1 MKIQFL
7 FLVPL
12 MLGVVQIPSHSQ
24 EAKPS
29 PTPPPMSSVQFINA
43 TSISNI
49 KLDIKDFHE
58 YPKLAQGA
66 KISGGHFPFTT
77 WKLRAQK
84 ADGSDEKAIVEKTFQ
99 KSPSTA
105 STVVIIGNFEW
116 KIEEE
121 GKKKTLQAAML
132 NFDHELGAEDKPN
145 SLTIVNG
152 LVDKILRVSIN
163 AAEFE
168 ELPPMSH
175 KTYRGLPAKTET
187 TGIVGSKE
195 MKLPIKF
202 NAALD
207 SGIIAFYEKNGTV
220 EFVASPQSR
229 F

>member
-1 MKIQFL
+1 MKLQFFYL
-7 FLVPL
+7 LPL
-12 MLGVVQIPSHSQ
+12 IVFWANFACYSQ
-24 EAKPS
+24 EVKSS
-29 PTPPPMSSVQFINA
+29 PTPPPASSVQFINA
-43 TSISNI
+43 TSVSNI
-49 KLDIKDFHE
+49 KLDIKDFHQ

-84 ADGSDEKAIVEKTFQ
+84 ADDSDEKAFVEKTFQ
-99 KSPSTA
+99 KAPSTA

-116 KIEEE
+116 KIENE

-207 SGIIAFYEKNGTV
+207 SGIVAFYEKDGSV

>member
-1 MKIQFL
+1 M
-7 FLVPL
+7 PL
-12 MLGVVQIPSHSQ
+12 IVLGANFACYSQ
-24 EAKPS
+24 EVKSS
-29 PTPPPMSSVQFINA
+29 PTPPPASSVQFINA
-43 TSISNI
+43 ASVSNI
-49 KLDIKDFHE
+49 KLDIKDFHQ

-84 ADGSDEKAIVEKTFQ
+84 ADDSDEKAFVEKTFQ
-99 KSPSTA
+99 KAPSTA

-116 KIEEE
+116 KIEDE

-132 NFDHELGAEDKPN
+132 NFDHELGVEDKPN

-168 ELPPMSH
+168 ELPPLSH

-207 SGIIAFYEKNGTV
+207 SGIIAFYEKNGSV

>member
-1 MKIQFL
+1 MKLQFFYL
-7 FLVPL
+7 LPL
-12 MLGVVQIPSHSQ
+12 IVFGANFACYSQ
-24 EAKPS
+24 EVKSS
-29 PTPPPMSSVQFINA
+29 PTPPPASSVQFINA
-43 TSISNI
+43 TSVSNI
-49 KLDIKDFHE
+49 KLDIKDFHQ

-121 GKKKTLQAAML
+121 GKKKTLQAAIL

-168 ELPPMSH
+168 ELPPLSH

-207 SGIIAFYEKNGTV
+207 SGIVAFYEKDGSV